1 MGMGSFLRNGSCTHQ
16 FWIELTIAFRACRE
30 RPPDFSWLVTLDD
43 IDRGGFAGSVFKYEF
58 GWFGVGPGRR
68 RHRESRSRSREKGT
82 ATYGQKRDGEN
93 FSHWERPL

>member
-1 MGMGSFLRNGSCTHQ
+1 MPALPARMGMGSFLRNGSCTHQ

-58 GWFGVGPGRR
+58 ERLRVGRGGGDMERAETVAGKGRR
-68 RHRESRSRSREKGT
+68 NLRTK
-82 ATYGQKRDGEN
+82 A
-93 FSHWERPL
+93 